1 MTKSASYRSLCKIH
15 SHRIHL
21 EERRASR
28 MTCRIDISRQYCAQ
42 GRNAWKMLSLFLGI
56 AIWSNHPLFPA
67 MGFTYVQQCTRNAM
81 MIVYAGDLIKLSV
94 NSMYVFGTTNESRSH
109 LRAGLV
115 GTSRSLPSRLRNVYR
130 VHEYG
135 GN

>member
-1 MTKSASYRSLCKIH
+1 
-15 SHRIHL
+15 
-21 EERRASR
+21 
-28 MTCRIDISRQYCAQ
+28 
-42 GRNAWKMLSLFLGI
+42 
-56 AIWSNHPLFPA
+56 
-67 MGFTYVQQCTRNAM
+67 M

-109 LRAGLV
+109 PRAGLV
-115 GTSRSLPSRLRNVYR
+115 GTPCSLLSRLRNVWR